1 MRGNVA
7 HERHPP
13 IGAAGDVRPSTRPPR
28 PARLGAWPTPSARP
42 PTRRIPLASPA
53 HARLRGALAARPG
66 WRSLPPQHIAAAG
79 EWRAS
84 AYDGRGG
91 ANGSRMSATGASED
105 QAVSRLAA
113 MLLAPGG

>member
-1 MRGNVA
+1 MA
-7 HERHPP
+7 ETEH
-13 IGAAGDVRPSTRPPR
+13 R
-28 PARLGAWPTPSARP
+28 PAELPG
-42 PTRRIPLASPA
+42 PLASPA

-66 WRSLPPQHIAAAG
+66 WRSLPPQYIAAAG
-79 EWRAS
+79 EWRAG

-91 ANGSRMSATGASED
+91 VAARRVSATGASED

>member
-1 MRGNVA
+1 MA
-7 HERHPP
+7 DTEHPT
-13 IGAAGDVRPSTRPPR
+13 ADPSN
-28 PARLGAWPTPSARP
+28 
-42 PTRRIPLASPA
+42 PLASPA

-66 WRSLPPQHIAAAG
+66 WRSLPPQYIVAAG

-91 ANGSRMSATGASED
+91 PSATRVSATGASED

-113 MLLAPGG
+113 MLVASGG